1 MANVTAVLL
10 DTVSIQKYVFAGN
23 RLSENLGASA
33 LVRKIF
39 DSILAESVRE
49 VMGKEV
55 DIAAWE
61 KHPEEF
67 AIEKDGLVEFE
78 VGYIGGGNALL
89 FFGGSDSTK
98 KAKSFVGR
106 WTEKILVM
114 APGLATA
121 VAIKSNFDFDN
132 LVSETS
138 ELYKQLAVNKNRYF
152 PVTRFIKHGISRD
165 CKLSNGA
172 DETEVL
178 LPDKV
183 ESVKVSWEF
192 ARKVKAAHE
201 NPWNSK
207 LDETLRNIMGDKFY
221 FSHDLDKLGQIEG
234 DSHIAVVHID
244 GNNMSKAFAQCKT
257 LVQKRRL
264 SLAVSEVTEEVVGN
278 IVEEMCKEGGLIKK
292 LETPQSVF
300 RFSHG
305 DKKNVPFRPIVLEGD
320 DITFVTDGR
329 LGVYLAK
336 TILEEI
342 EKLYPVIFA
351 RYSVEDVKM
360 SACAGVAIVK
370 TKYPFYRAYT
380 LAEELCASA
389 KKMSREHENTSWLDI
404 YCVHNSFAGALEDI
418 RKKHYTIM
426 KDHTMFF
433 GPYLV
438 CGQTAGVRTDG
449 NVLHNLLTGIKVF
462 NDPQKWPRRKAKELR
477 ELLAAGPESVKEY
490 LAHDIAQLALPQLQ
504 GGRYHEK
511 DKGGWEDKRTP
522 YIDMLDLLDF
532 YPQEVLVTEGG
543 QTNG

>member
-1 MANVTAVLL
+1 MGNSTAVLL

-23 RLSENLGASA
+23 RLRENLGASA

-39 DSILAESVRE
+39 GSILAESVQE
-49 VMGKEV
+49 VIGKEV
-55 DIAAWE
+55 DLAAWE
-61 KHPEEF
+61 KQPEEF
-67 AIEKDGLVEFE
+67 AIEQDGQVAFE

-89 FFGGSDSTK
+89 FFGGSDSTE
-98 KAKSFVGR
+98 KAKNFVGR

-121 VAIKSNFDFDN
+121 VAIKSDFDFEN
-132 LVSETS
+132 LVNESD

-172 DETEVL
+172 EETEAF
-178 LPDKV
+178 LPD
-183 ESVKVSWEF
+183 EAGNGKVSWEF
-192 ARKVKAAHE
+192 SRKIEAAHE
-201 NPWNSK
+201 KPWGSK
-207 LDETLRNIMGDKFY
+207 IDNRLMNIMGDKFC
-221 FSHDLDKLGQIEG
+221 FSHDLDKLGQVQG

-264 SLAVSEVTEEVVGN
+264 SLAVSAVTEKVVGE
-278 IVEEMCKEGGLIKK
+278 IVHEMCKDEGLIKK
-292 LETPQSVF
+292 LDTPQSAF
-300 RFSHG
+300 LFSDG

-329 LGVYLAK
+329 LGVHLAK
-336 TILEEI
+336 SFLEKI
-342 EKLYPVIFA
+342 EKLYPLIFA
-351 RYSVEDVKM
+351 EKSVEDVKM

-389 KKMSREHENTSWLDI
+389 KKMSRRYENTSWLDLYI
-404 YCVHNSFAGALEDI
+404 VNNSFAGALEDI

-426 KDHTMFF
+426 SDHTMSF

-438 CGQTAGVRTDG
+438 CGQTAEVRTYG
-449 NVLHNLLTGIKVF
+449 NVLNNLLQGIKVF
-462 NDPQKWPRRKAKELR
+462 NDPEKWPRRKAKKLR
-477 ELLAAGPESVKEY
+477 ELLAAGPEAVKDY
-490 LAHDIAQLALPQLQ
+490 IANDISQLALPQLPEGDYDQ
-504 GGRYHEK
+504 NG
-511 DKGGWEDKRTP
+511 KGGWENKRTP

-532 YPQEVLVTEGG
+532 YPQEVW
-543 QTNG
+543 